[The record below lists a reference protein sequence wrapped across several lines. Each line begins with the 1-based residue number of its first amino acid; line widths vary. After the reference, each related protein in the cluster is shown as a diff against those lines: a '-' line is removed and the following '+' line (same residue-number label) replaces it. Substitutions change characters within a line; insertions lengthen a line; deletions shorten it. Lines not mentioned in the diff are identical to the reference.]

1 MGRSVHDAARVLSVI
16 SERDPKD
23 STCEDRDSLRLPN
36 VPESLQGFVIGV
48 PKEYFPQDLDA
59 AVRRACDR
67 AIRLL
72 RELGAAVREVSL
84 PHTAVA
90 LATYYTIAPSEAS
103 ATR

>member
-1 MGRSVHDAARVLSVI
+1 VDDASRELSATSGRGPRDSSCE
-16 SERDPKD
+16 ERN
-23 STCEDRDSLRLPN
+23 SLRLPN

-48 PKEYFPQDLDA
+48 PKEYFPQDLDP

-84 PHTAVA
+84 PHTAYA
-90 LATYYTIAPSEAS
+90 IATYYIIAPAEAS
-103 ATR
+103 SNLARY